1 MYMHTPHTTEADL
14 QRELE
19 RTEGRLNAYRNDM
32 WVLRLRLEEA
42 LKEKERLE
50 RHLSAVDTA
59 VSASSAQSARVE

>member
-32 WVLRLRLEEA
+32 WVLRLRLQEA
-42 LKEKERLE
+42 LK
-50 RHLSAVDTA
+50 
-59 VSASSAQSARVE
+59 